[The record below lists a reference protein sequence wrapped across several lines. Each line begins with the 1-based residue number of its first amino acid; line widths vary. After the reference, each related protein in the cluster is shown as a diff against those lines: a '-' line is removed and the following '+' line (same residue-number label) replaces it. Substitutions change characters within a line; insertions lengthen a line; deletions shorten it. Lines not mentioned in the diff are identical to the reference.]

1 MKISESVLTVAVSLN
16 SLFNY
21 TLWRQRHKPILFCDE
36 LWRQQKMALAAITH
50 FLLKEIISLLDFVGL
65 FLQLFLNARALVSHD
80 LRLFLCW
87 LCKGGSHWI
96 WHFPFLRKYFWRLYL
111 ARNSSWRLEIKKV
124 IIRSYIV
131 EIIFQCQLIVFR
143 IFLIKNSLIS
153 EGKDD
158 MGSSSFWIS
167 NENKCV

>member
-1 MKISESVLTVAVSLN
+1 LKFLPLNKRKKIWLLKYSLEEN
-16 SLFNY
+16 KRDKNNIGSHFA
-21 TLWRQRHKPILFCDE
+21 ILFCDE

-96 WHFPFLRKYFWRLYL
+96 
-111 ARNSSWRLEIKKV
+111 
-124 IIRSYIV
+124 
-131 EIIFQCQLIVFR
+131 
-143 IFLIKNSLIS
+143 
-153 EGKDD
+153 
-158 MGSSSFWIS
+158 
-167 NENKCV
+167 